1 MRSRIWGNYSVEQ
14 LFLVT
19 GAAGW
24 AGKGLVHYLYTAG
37 CEVLPQNPR
46 IRCLIAPGEDA
57 AQLRKLGTRIEIVEG
72 DLRDPAT
79 SARLCECAS
88 GAVLIHTAGVIHPRR
103 VREFYEV
110 NFEGTRNLLTAAVA
124 SGVRRAVVVSSN
136 SPIGCNPFPE
146 HVFDETS
153 PYHPY
158 RGYGRSKMLMEQAV
172 HDLSGAGR
180 IEAVIIRPPWFYG
193 PWQPPRQT
201 LFFTMIREGKMP
213 IVGSGEN
220 RRSMVYI
227 DNLSQGLA
235 RAAMHPNATGK
246 TYWIADR
253 RPYTMNEII
262 DTVAR
267 VLEDD
272 FHLPVAKK
280 RTRVPGLVAEIAGLA
295 DAALQGAGMYH
306 QKIHVLSE
314 MNKTIACSI
323 AKAERELGY
332 SPEIALEEGMRRSIA
347 WCLEQG
353 IKL

>member
-1 MRSRIWGNYSVEQ
+1 MEP
-14 LFLVT
+14 LFLVA
-19 GAAGW
+19 GATGW
-24 AGKGLVHYLYTAG
+24 AGRGLVHYLHDAA
-37 CEVLPQNPR
+37 CEVLPQNAR
-46 IRCLIAPGEDA
+46 VRCLVAPGEDA
-57 AQLRKLGTRIEIVEG
+57 GSLRKLAPRVELVEG
-72 DLRDPAT
+72 DLRNPAA
-79 SARLCECAS
+79 SAKLCDGARD
-88 GAVLIHTAGVIHPRR
+88 AVLIHAAGVIHPRR

-110 NFEGTRNLLTAAVA
+110 NVEGARNLLTAAVA
-124 SGVRRAVVVSSN
+124 AGVRRAVVVSSN

-146 HVFDETS
+146 HLFDESS

-158 RGYGRSKMLMEQAV
+158 RGYGRSKMLMEHAV

-180 IEAVIIRPPWFYG
+180 IETVIVRPPWFYG
-193 PWQPPRQT
+193 PWQPARQT
-201 LFFTMIREGKMP
+201 LFFTMIRNGKMP

-235 RAAMHPNATGK
+235 RAAMHPDAAGK

-253 RPYTMNEII
+253 RPYTMNEIV

-267 VLEDD
+267 VLEKD
-272 FHLPVAKK
+272 FHLPVAHK
-280 RTRVPGLVAEIAGLA
+280 RTRLPGVVAEIAGMA
-295 DAALQGAGMYH
+295 DAALQAAGLYH

-332 SPEIALEEGMRRSIA
+332 RPEIALEAGMRRSIA